1 MIILCQ
7 LIAERKLIGKYADIA
22 QKILPNSYVT
32 VLLWLRKFELKQITR
47 GNQSKLTKASPTLRY
62 SAVAIAAGS
71 RSAIPQ
77 MGRFEP
83 SNKRCNNSAPVFQH
97 PLFTFHPSFFLRPS
111 LPPCLTF
118 TLLPPSPSFSLL
130 EVSPTLTRNPLF
142 AKQTRIVCSQE
153 SGSVVVA
160 EEHRRRRWRARN
172 FNYTNIIGTRHNCII
187 GFGNWRSTSRVIR
200 AIFLGNI
207 PLHQTFFFFF
217 LASSLSSRCFYPMQ
231 QRPTGCELHAA
242 IFRWKVV
249 VPVVATDPVVMN
261 ESAPF

>member
-1 MIILCQ
+1 MIMILSLCR

-47 GNQSKLTKASPTLRY
+47 GNQSKLTKGWPTLRY

-111 LPPCLTF
+111 PRASL
-118 TLLPPSPSFSLL
+118 SPSSHPLLLSLRSKSL
-130 EVSPTLTRNPLF
+130 QPLRETLCLQNKQESF
-142 AKQTRIVCSQE
+142 ARKSQGALQQLRSTAGGGDGGRGILITRIL
-153 SGSVVVA
+153 SV
-160 EEHRRRRWRARN
+160 
-172 FNYTNIIGTRHNCII
+172 
-187 GFGNWRSTSRVIR
+187 RVI
-200 AIFLGNI
+200 IVLLDLEIGPI
-207 PLHQTFFFFF
+207 
-217 LASSLSSRCFYPMQ
+217 
-231 QRPTGCELHAA
+231 
-242 IFRWKVV
+242 
-249 VPVVATDPVVMN
+249 N
-261 ESAPF
+261 ESCDIRS

>member
-1 MIILCQ
+1 MIFLSLSLSFCQ

-22 QKILPNSYVT
+22 QKILSNSYVT

-111 LPPCLTF
+111 LLRPVPHF
-118 TLLPPSPSFSLL
+118 HPPSTLSFFLSARSL
-130 EVSPTLTRNPLF
+130 SNPYEKPF
-142 AKQTRIVCSQE
+142 VCKTNKNRLLARVRERCS
-153 SGSVVVA
+153 SGEAQA
-160 EEHRRRRWRARN
+160 EEMEGAE
-172 FNYTNIIGTRHNCII
+172 F
-187 GFGNWRSTSRVIR
+187 
-200 AIFLGNI
+200 
-207 PLHQTFFFFF
+207 
-217 LASSLSSRCFYPMQ
+217 
-231 QRPTGCELHAA
+231 
-242 IFRWKVV
+242 
-249 VPVVATDPVVMN
+249 
-261 ESAPF
+261 